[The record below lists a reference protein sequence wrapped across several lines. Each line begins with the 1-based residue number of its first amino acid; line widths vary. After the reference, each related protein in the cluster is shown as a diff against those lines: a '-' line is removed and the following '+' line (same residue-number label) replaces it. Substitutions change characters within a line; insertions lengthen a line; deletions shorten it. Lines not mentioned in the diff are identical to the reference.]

1 MVASFA
7 APQTP
12 LDGLDAA
19 LRDRGFA
26 VLSAANVAALSR
38 VPLADLQALT
48 PSWDDLRP
56 DEYLKDG
63 GRYRKRRHACFVA
76 EADGLHQ
83 VPHRMHWQSVDY
95 NALHGGME
103 RWFEPIEPAVATQ
116 SAWSNLLLGL
126 ARVCSARMPVPRA
139 YEFVDGS
146 AYLPHVARVRK
157 ARGAEVPESFYT
169 DPLMYQ
175 GVSAGFYG
183 PRDPVKVVSEDYG
196 IDLEA
201 EIVIV
206 TDDVPMAVTPEQ
218 AAGHI
223 QLVGLINDVS
233 LRNLIP
239 GELAKGFGF
248 LQSKP
253 RSALS
258 PVFVTPDELG
268 AHWQGNKLHLPLL
281 THINGKWFGAPEAGV
296 DMQFDFAQLLA
307 HAAKTRPLSAGTIV
321 GSGTVANEDTSLGA
335 SCFAEQR
342 TVETLR
348 DGKPTTPF
356 MAFGDT
362 VRIEVLDRDGISI
375 FGAIEQRIEC
385 QPAP

>member
-1 MVASFA
+1 MKLGSLKEGGRDGTLVVVSRDLTRAVRATGIAATLQQALEDWSNTAPRLNALSEALDDGSADAAFDLDMQALA
-7 APQTP
+7 AP
-12 LDGLDAA
+12 L
-19 LRDRGFA
+19 
-26 VLSAANVAALSR
+26 
-38 VPLADLQALT
+38 
-48 PSWDDLRP
+48 
-56 DEYLKDG
+56 
-63 GRYRKRRHACFVA
+63 
-76 EADGLHQ
+76 
-83 VPHRMHWQSVDY
+83 
-95 NALHGGME
+95 
-103 RWFEPIEPAVATQ
+103 
-116 SAWSNLLLGL
+116 
-126 ARVCSARMPVPRA
+126 PRA

-146 AYLPHVARVRK
+146 AYLPHVARVRR
-157 ARGAEVPESFYT
+157 ARGAEVPESFYV

-218 AAGHI
+218 AASHI
-223 QLVGLINDVS
+223 QLVGLVNDVS

-239 GELAKGFGF
+239 NELGKGFGF

-268 AHWQGNKLHLPLL
+268 AHWHQNKLHLPLL
-281 THINGKWFGAPEAGV
+281 THINGAWFGAPEAGV
-296 DMQFDFAQLLA
+296 DMQFDFAQLVA

-321 GSGTVANEDTSLGA
+321 GSGTVANEDTSRGA

-348 DGKPTTPF
+348 DGKPSTPF
-356 MAFGDT
+356 MSFGDL
-362 VRIEVLDRDGISI
+362 VRIEVLDAEGNSL
-375 FGAIEQRIEC
+375 FGAIEQRIER
-385 QPAP
+385 QEPT

>member
-1 MVASFA
+1 MKLGSLKEGGRDGTLVVVSRDLSRAVRATGIAPTLQRALEDWENVAPRLNALSESLDAGDADGVFDLDMQALA
-7 APQTP
+7 AP
-12 LDGLDAA
+12 L
-19 LRDRGFA
+19 
-26 VLSAANVAALSR
+26 
-38 VPLADLQALT
+38 
-48 PSWDDLRP
+48 
-56 DEYLKDG
+56 
-63 GRYRKRRHACFVA
+63 
-76 EADGLHQ
+76 
-83 VPHRMHWQSVDY
+83 
-95 NALHGGME
+95 
-103 RWFEPIEPAVATQ
+103 
-116 SAWSNLLLGL
+116 
-126 ARVCSARMPVPRA
+126 PRA

-157 ARGAEVPESFYT
+157 ARGAEVPESFYV

-183 PRDPVKVVSEDYG
+183 PRDAVKVVSEDYG

-218 AAGHI
+218 AASHI

-239 GELAKGFGF
+239 GELGKGFGF

-268 AHWQGNKLHLPLL
+268 AHWQDCKLHLPLL

-296 DMQFDFAQLLA
+296 DMQFDFAQLIA

-348 DGKPTTPF
+348 DGKPSTPF
-356 MAFGDT
+356 MSFGDL
-362 VRIEVLDRDGISI
+362 VRIEVLDPDGNSL
-375 FGAIEQRIEC
+375 FGAIEQRMER
-385 QPAP
+385 QDVP

>member
-1 MVASFA
+1 MKLGSLKEGGRDGTLVVVSKDLTRAVRATGIAPTMQRALEDWSNAAPRLNGVYEALQGSHAETINGEPVFAVDFSQFA
-7 APQTP
+7 AP
-12 LDGLDAA
+12 L
-19 LRDRGFA
+19 
-26 VLSAANVAALSR
+26 
-38 VPLADLQALT
+38 
-48 PSWDDLRP
+48 
-56 DEYLKDG
+56 
-63 GRYRKRRHACFVA
+63 
-76 EADGLHQ
+76 
-83 VPHRMHWQSVDY
+83 
-95 NALHGGME
+95 
-103 RWFEPIEPAVATQ
+103 
-116 SAWSNLLLGL
+116 
-126 ARVCSARMPVPRA
+126 PRA

-175 GVSAGFYG
+175 AVSAGFYG
-183 PRDPVKVVSEDYG
+183 PRDPVLVADEAYG

-201 EIVIV
+201 EVVVV
-206 TDDVPMAVTPEQ
+206 TDDVPQGATPAV
-218 AAGHI
+218 AAEHI
-223 QLVGLINDVS
+223 QLVGLVNDVS

-239 GELAKGFGF
+239 NELAKGFGF

-268 AHWQGNKLHLPLL
+268 EAWQGNKVHLPLL

-296 DMQFDFAQLLA
+296 DMQFDFAQLVA

-321 GSGTVANEDTSLGA
+321 GSGTVANEDTGKGA

-348 DGKPTTPF
+348 DGKPSTPF
-356 MAFGDT
+356 MSFGDT
-362 VRIEVLDRDGISI
+362 VRIEMIGRDGASV
-375 FGAIEQRIEC
+375 FGAIEQRI
-385 QPAP
+385 AKA